1 MSHQYGEEF
10 MRFTETD
17 LPGAFIVDLE
27 LREDERGFFAR
38 TLCQE
43 EFLAHGLEPRVAQ
56 SNLAFSHRAGTIRGM
71 HYQVP
76 PAAEAKLVRCIRGAI
91 WDVIIDLRPDS
102 PTYGRHFGVELTEEN
117 RRALYVPELCAHGY
131 QTLTD
136 RAEITYH
143 VSQSYQPDLERGLRY
158 DDPYFGI
165 VWPLPVTRISPK
177 DSSWPAFR
185 AQDSL
190 KLEPRS

>member
-1 MSHQYGEEF
+1 MADQYGEEF

-17 LPGAFIVDLE
+17 FPGAFILDVE

-38 TLCQE
+38 TFCQE
-43 EFLAHGLEPRVAQ
+43 EFVANGLEPRVAQ
-56 SNLAFSHRAGTIRGM
+56 SNLVFSHRAGTIRGM
-71 HYQVP
+71 HYQLP

-102 PTYGRHFGVELTEEN
+102 PTYGRHLGVELTEAN
-117 RRALYVPELCAHGY
+117 RHALYVPELCAHGY

-136 RAEITYH
+136 RAEVTYL
-143 VSQSYQPDLERGLRY
+143 VSESHQPDLERGIRY

-165 VWPLPVTRISPK
+165 AWPIPVTTISPK

-185 AQDSL
+185 TQTFL
-190 KLEPRS
+190 NLEPRS